1 MLMQHGVSRDGVSR
15 YGASRSSQG
24 FTLIEVMVALIVL
37 SVGLLGIVKLESAA
51 ISSTTVAA
59 KRSLAA
65 LEGDSLAAMMHVNR
79 GYWTSPDVSGGK
91 ITVTGTTVTVATN
104 APLLATS
111 VAGTTAC
118 YGATTPPAACAVT
131 DMAAYDLKDWAAAVN
146 ALLPNYTATI
156 SCGTGNPVSCTINM
170 TWSENAVAVS
180 GTTTALATPSYSL
193 YVEP

>member
-1 MLMQHGVSRDGVSR
+1 MLMKHRVSRL
-15 YGASRSSQG
+15 QG
-24 FTLIEVMVALIVL
+24 FTLIEVLIALVVL
-37 SVGLLGIVKLESAA
+37 SIGLLGIVKLESAA
-51 ISSTTVAA
+51 IASTTVAA

-111 VAGTTAC
+111 VAGATAC
-118 YGATTPPAACAVT
+118 NANVATGACGVS
-131 DMAAYDLKDWAAAVN
+131 DMAAFDLKSWATAVN

-170 TWSENAVAVS
+170 TWTENAVAVS
-180 GTTTALATPSYSL
+180 GSSTTTAFAPPSYSL

>member
-1 MLMQHGVSRDGVSR
+1 MLMKHGVSRLR
-15 YGASRSSQG
+15 G

-79 GYWTSPDVSGGK
+79 GYWNSPDASGGK
-91 ITVTGTTVTVATN
+91 ITVTGTTVTVAAG
-104 APLLATS
+104 APLLTTS
-111 VAGTTAC
+111 VAGATAC
-118 YGATTPPAACAVT
+118 NANVLTGACGVS
-131 DMAAYDLKDWAAAVN
+131 DMAAFDLKSWATAVN
-146 ALLPNYTATI
+146 GLLPNYTATI
-156 SCGTGNPVSCTINM
+156 SCGTGTPVSCTINM

>member
-1 MLMQHGVSRDGVSR
+1 MLMQYGVSR
-15 YGASRSSQG
+15 YGASRTLQG

-79 GYWTSPDVSGGK
+79 GYWASPDPAGGK
-91 ITVTGTTVTVATN
+91 ITVTGTTVTVVTGA
-104 APLLATS
+104 ALLATS
-111 VAGTTAC
+111 VAGATAC
-118 YGATTPPAACAVT
+118 NANVLLGACGVS
-131 DMAAYDLKDWAAAVN
+131 DMAAFDLKSWATALN
-146 ALLPNYTATI
+146 GLLPNYTATI
-156 SCGTGNPVSCTINM
+156 SCAGAIVSCTINM

-180 GTTTALATPSYSL
+180 GATTAYAPPSYSL